1 MARLKIDLDM
11 NIDPVMPKKRDFGIG
26 CIGSGFIMRDVQL
39 VAYNDACFK
48 PVAIASRT
56 TAHAREAI
64 EDDTEPE
71 ISGADNLK
79 TLALIDA
86 CYKSIDEERKV
97 ALTEII

>member
-1 MARLKIDLDM
+1 MARSKIDLDM

-56 TAHAREAI
+56 TAHAREAA
-64 EDDTEPE
+64 EARAVPRVYDTWQELLDDDGVEVLDIAYPP
-71 ISGADNLK
+71 DQ
-79 TLALIDA
+79 
-86 CYKSIDEERKV
+86 
-97 ALTEII
+97 